1 MDETLND
8 EIEKPSDDNKTD
20 ESSNDNSI
28 LLTIKK
34 MLGLTKDYDVFDQEI
49 MVHINSVFSTLNQL
63 GAGPKNGFR
72 IHGPEDTWESF
83 IGSSLD
89 LEFIKDYIYLK
100 VKILFD
106 PPTSSFVLDSMNN
119 QIKELEWRINV
130 QVDRYDPYDLETPDE
145 SEVLPDDVITDI
157 WNEVMDNKREI

>member
-8 EIEKPSDDNKTD
+8 EIEKPSEDDKTD

-34 MLGLTKDYDVFDQEI
+34 MLGLTPDYDVFDQEI

-72 IHGPEDTWESF
+72 IHSKDDTWDSF

-100 VKILFD
+100 VRILFD
-106 PPTSSFVLDSMNN
+106 PPTSSFVLDAMNN

-130 QVDRYDPYDLETPDE
+130 QVDRYDPYDMNVPDD
-145 SEVLPDDVITDI
+145 SEALPDDTVTDI
-157 WNEVMDNKREI
+157 WNEVMNEKREN